1 MSKKK
6 SPKKSTLTLPKVVQQ
21 AKFYQ
26 QAGDWQSAEALY
38 HQILQRQSNNAN
50 ALSFYNQLGCALSD
64 RGQLDQAIACFQ
76 RALSFYPDHA
86 EIHNHLGIAL
96 AKKSQLDAA
105 KTHFERAIALRENYV
120 EALYNLGII
129 FNEQEAFTS
138 AITCYQ
144 QVLQLKPDYADA
156 YNNFGNAYH
165 GLKDFEAAIY
175 CYQRAL
181 ALNPQYT
188 EAHNNLGV
196 AYQKQGKLSQA
207 IPCFQ
212 QALALNP
219 NYLAAYHNL
228 GVTLRK
234 SERFEEAINC
244 FQRVLASNPQDE
256 QAHYELGNIF
266 DAQCRFELA
275 IASFERALALNPQ
288 LLEAYINLGNSYKNQ
303 GLILKAIASYQ
314 RALAIKPDY
323 INGHHNH
330 LFVLN
335 YSLEYDQ
342 AAIFAAHQAFNERLA
357 KPLAVTMPPHLNER
371 SPSRRL
377 KIGYV
382 SPDFRQHSV
391 AFFIMAIF
399 QQHDHQQFEI
409 IAYYNHEQSDQVTT
423 WLQNEVDQWVNCV
436 NLSDEAL
443 AEKIRDDQ
451 IDILVDLAGHTAHNR
466 LLVFA
471 RKPAPVQVTYL
482 GYPNTTGLTTIDY
495 RITDHYAEPMGA
507 GEAFF
512 TEQAV
517 RMSHSYFCYTPLVA
531 EIPLRH
537 ELAADHNG
545 YLTFG
550 SFNNFPKINAQVI
563 ALWAEL
569 LRAIPTAQLLIKNK
583 SLTAPSIQQSLLEQF
598 ASFGIEPE
606 RLKLTAYKASHD
618 EHLTQYHAVDIG
630 LDTFPYNGAT
640 TTCEALWM
648 GVPVVTL
655 VGKTHAAR
663 MGLSILS
670 AVGLTEFVADT
681 PSEYIE
687 ICVKFASHWDRL
699 RQLRQTMR
707 ERMQISPLMDGMGFT
722 RQLEAA
728 YREMWERWCCSI
740 PNILPG

>member
-1 MSKKK
+1 M
-6 SPKKSTLTLPKVVQQ
+6 VQQ
-21 AKFYQ
+21 AKSYQ
-26 QAGDWQSAEALY
+26 QAGDWSSAEALY
-38 HQILQRQSNNAN
+38 HQILQRQPNNAN

-76 RALSFYPDHA
+76 RALSFYANHA

-96 AKKSQLDAA
+96 AKKSQIDTA
-105 KTHFERAIALRENYV
+105 KTHFERAIALKANYV

-165 GLKDFEAAIY
+165 GLKDFDTAIS
-175 CYQRAL
+175 CYQQAL

-196 AYQKQGKLSQA
+196 AYQRQGKLSEA
-207 IPCFQ
+207 VPCFQ

-219 NYLAAYHNL
+219 NYIAAYHNF

-234 SERFEEAINC
+234 LERFEEAINC
-244 FQRVLASNPQDE
+244 FQQVLALNPQYD
-256 QAHYELGNIF
+256 QAHYELGNTF
-266 DAQCRFELA
+266 DDQCQFELA
-275 IASFERALALNPQ
+275 VASFERAFALNPQ
-288 LLEAYINLGNSYKNQ
+288 SFETGVNLGNTYKNQ
-303 GLILKAIASYQ
+303 GLIEKAITNYQ

-323 INGHHNH
+323 INAHHNH

-342 AAIFAAHQAFNERLA
+342 AAIFAAHQAFNEQLA
-357 KPLAVTMPPHLNER
+357 KPLAGTMPPHPNER

-391 AFFIMAIF
+391 AFFITPIF
-399 QQHDHQQFEI
+399 QHHNHQQFEI
-409 IAYYNHEQSDQVTT
+409 IAYHNHEKFDHATAL
-423 WLQNEVDQWVNCV
+423 LQKEVDQWVNCV

-443 AEKIRDDQ
+443 AERIRDDQ

-482 GYPNTTGLTTIDY
+482 GYPNTTGLTAIDY
-495 RITDHYAEPMGA
+495 RITDHYAEPIGTSD
-507 GEAFF
+507 AFF
-512 TEQAV
+512 SEQAV
-517 RMSHSYFCYTPLVA
+517 RMPQSYFCYTPLVD
-531 EIPLRH
+531 ETPLRH

-563 ALWAEL
+563 AVWAEL
-569 LRAIPTAQLLIKNK
+569 LQAIPTAQLLIKNK

-598 ASFGIEPE
+598 TRLGIEPQ
-606 RLKLTAYKASHD
+606 RLKLTSYKASRD

-655 VGKTHAAR
+655 VGDRHAAR

-687 ICVKFASHWDRL
+687 ICVKLANKWDHL

-707 ERMQISPLMDGMGFT
+707 ERMRTSPLMDGENFT

-728 YREMWERWCCSI
+728 YREMWEQWC
-740 PNILPG
+740 PH